1 MEHEEW
7 ALGTATATAI
17 KGTCGL
23 TVALRGVIT
32 APAYEALH
40 VRLARVRCR
49 RRMLVILDDALLAAT
64 SKSLAE
70 AAGRG
75 TPVSQAKP
83 ADAVIIAIS
92 PWRLEWA
99 VQHCAQMT
107 ADGLCR
113 AVALLPAAAAGTGA
127 SWVGLQVAW

>member
-1 MEHEEW
+1 MEHEQW
-7 ALGTATATAI
+7 ALGTATATAA
-17 KGTCGL
+17 KGHWGI

-40 VRLARVRCR
+40 MRLARVRCKR
-49 RRMLVILDDALLAAT
+49 RILVIRDDALLAAT
-64 SKSLAE
+64 CKSLAE

-75 TPVSQAKP
+75 TPLNHAKP
-83 ADAVIIAIS
+83 ADAVIIAVA

-113 AVALLPAAAAGTGA
+113 AVALLPAAAAGIGA
-127 SWVGLQVAW
+127 PWAEQLAAR